1 MEDLSRFCCQNRRCP
16 LYGCRDGNR
25 LYVRDHYGN
34 SNTRLLCCKECGDR
48 FSERKG
54 TPLFNSKLPL
64 DKNLSVLEH
73 VNEGCGVRQTA
84 RLTKVNRGSVQRL
97 VNKAGPHA
105 RALHDELVAF
115 SPSDP
120 RSPIRRKVVVRG
132 QEAGTLPGA
141 RAGRR

>member
-1 MEDLSRFCCQNRRCP
+1 MEDLSRFCCLNQRCP
-16 LYGCRDGNR
+16 TYGKRNAGN
-25 LYVRDHYGN
+25 LYVRDRYGKN
-34 SNTRLLCCKECGDR
+34 STLLLCCKECGDR

-105 RALHDELVAF
+105 RALHDELVAL